1 MSQIQ
6 NVADAVAAGKAK
18 VVGGLVQE
26 ALDAGCDA
34 TELLNAMIDGRRT
47 FQKERDLR
55 SGNADCC
62 KSHEERC

>member
-34 TELLNAMIDGRRT
+34 TELLKALK
-47 FQKERDLR
+47 F
-55 SGNADCC
+55 
-62 KSHEERC
+62 